1 MPTWAAAR
9 CTSALVPYF
18 KPLEWQGHTLFDGGF
33 KLNCP
38 ASCAYSEAQ
47 YIWPDKRC
55 DILLSLGAGSV
66 IDSPRPPAGHKSA
79 VASDLTDAGGTWDKF
94 VASVSQQDRIF
105 RLDPTYSG
113 AGFALDEF
121 RKLNQIERQVY
132 EWILTQSLLLTEVCG
147 QLIASLFFFCPLG
160 PIKDGIQAGE
170 ILCRLPTDLTA
181 RQNLVDAMLQETD
194 LNLFMVEYDGK
205 SGKTQVP
212 IPVGSTLRSLR
223 STAELCFHVQLGNM
237 PVTEEVMIHV
247 KMRMLNRLEAQF
259 SVWLPISGS
268 PYRGGWTN

>member
-9 CTSALVPYF
+9 CTSASVPYF
-18 KPLEWQGHTLFDGGF
+18 KPLEWQGHTLVDGAF

-38 ASCAYSEAQ
+38 VSCAYSEAQ

-55 DILLSLGAGSV
+55 DILLSLGTGRG
-66 IDSPRPPAGHKSA
+66 IDSPPPP
-79 VASDLTDAGGTWDKF
+79 DAGGTWRNF
-94 VASVSQQDRIF
+94 VASVSQQGGIF

-194 LNLFMVEYDGK
+194 LNLFMVEYNGK

-237 PVTEEVMIHV
+237 PVTEDVMIHV

-268 PYRGGWTN
+268 PYRVGWTN